1 MSSTLTTEQI
11 QAAQGGDEAAM
22 VAVLDAHAVLIESF
36 INATT
41 AGKAAETDKDDLR
54 QEARI
59 AVLTALD
66 DYRTDSAAKL
76 TTFVYRKLEAAVRT
90 GWVALRPGLSTGT
103 STEQR
108 VRRAVAEAEG
118 DIELAWVV
126 VNENQP
132 RKAQMAR
139 ETFDAIVLALTPMDS
154 MDARPGP
161 YSRQPLDGEIT
172 LADVTAD
179 PYTSSMTDQVEA
191 QMMVEQAFEA
201 VSPRHEF
208 IMRADYGIDIPL
220 MESAEIA
227 DRLGITPS
235 RVRGVRAD
243 ALASARRALQA

>member
-1 MSSTLTTEQI
+1 MSRTLTTEQVR
-11 QAAQGGDEAAM
+11 AAQGGDEGAV
-22 VAVLDAHAVLIESF
+22 VAVLDAHAGLIEAF

-41 AGKAAETDKDDLR
+41 AGKAAEIDKDDLR

-59 AVLTALD
+59 AILTALD

-76 TTFVYRKLEAAVRT
+76 TTFVYRRLESAVRT

-108 VRRAVAEAEG
+108 VRRAIAKAEG

-132 RKAQMAR
+132 RKALMAR
-139 ETFDAIVLALTPMDS
+139 ETFDAVVLALTPMDS
-154 MDARPGP
+154 MDARPGGNQNIHG
-161 YSRQPLDGEIT
+161 SADLT

-179 PYTSSMTDQVEA
+179 PYTSTMTDQVEA
-191 QMMVEQAFEA
+191 RMMVEQVFAA
-201 VSPRHEF
+201 VSPRHEL
-208 IMRADYGIDIPL
+208 IMRADYGIDIPV
-220 MESAEIA
+220 MDPAEIA

-243 ALASARRALQA
+243 ALAASRCALQA